1 MKPSIRSTARL
12 SFSLATALAALMCAQ
27 SARAQSGT
35 WTQTTAGPFNW
46 DDIANWSSGAGPI
59 ANGADSTASFVA
71 NLTAAQTV
79 SLNNAKTIGNITFT
93 DTTTSS
99 HDLTISGA
107 NTLTLDVTTGSP
119 VISVTNSDRILSIGS
134 VVAGDDGLSKSGA
147 GVLSLSG
154 TNTYSG
160 VTNITAGR
168 LAASSLNSLGSTSG
182 ITIGGAVAATLSSG
196 VSGLTITAPITTANT
211 GVSST
216 LAFGVAANSPGTF
229 NLNGPIGGS
238 GNVVFT
244 NVGTSNGQLQT
255 TNLGAAGNYT
265 GTTSIGS
272 GNIANTMTV
281 RNSSGA
287 ANVLPTGT
295 VLSFGNVAGNGT
307 GRTLSFDLNGQDQT
321 LAGLTQPT
329 NIPNDRQYRVT
340 SATAAT
346 LTINNT
352 ADFSFGGSNIDVG
365 TSTPGTITS
374 AQITGAIA
382 LVKSGAGT
390 FTLGGNLTNG
400 ATSQSHSYTG
410 STTVEAG
417 TLRISSTLTGSGAV
431 TINGGTL
438 HLATTGTINA
448 SSGITL
454 NGSTARLLQTSST
467 AMSPTVTLTQGTLT
481 GSGTVN
487 TVNVG
492 DATGGIVSNNN
503 GVAGAALTIGTLSFA
518 GAATVNTFSNSA
530 SASIVTTSL
539 ATNSAGTVT
548 INPTAASWA
557 PGTYDLISYGGGS
570 IGGDGF
576 AQFALG
582 TVAGATPRQSTLL
595 GDSGTAITLTVG
607 ADDSP
612 YWVGDGDG
620 TWNTSSSDNWKLNSN
635 NNPTTFLAADN
646 ALFNDNATGSGPITV
661 SIDLANVAPTST
673 TFDNSAKDYILNSSS
688 TFGISTGSLTKSGT
702 GSLTLNTVNTFTG
715 TTTITGGSL
724 IIGGAGQLG
733 GGTYAGAISNNGS
746 FQYSSSANQTL
757 SGIVSGTGSITQNG
771 SGILTLS
778 GANNFSGGLEVKGST
793 VILSNN
799 TAAGTG
805 TIDFDTGGATGA
817 SIQLSGAL
825 TAVANPITVSSGSI
839 GTNAIANVG
848 TGTLALNGAI
858 TINTGTTLTVD
869 NSSSNNSAMDL
880 GTGLITGDGGII
892 ATGTSTN
899 SFGFKGANTY
909 TGGTTLGGAGLFIPT
924 GSSTGSGAGT
934 TNGVFGTGT
943 LTLGSISMRS
953 TNTADITIGNTL
965 VLAGNLT
972 AVTAT
977 AEKNLTFSGP
987 ATLTG
992 NRTITSQVGATV
1004 AGKSLTFSGVIDDG
1018 GNNYGITKQG
1028 TGVLLLSGANTYT
1041 GPTTVNSGTLSI
1053 TDNAALGSTAGA
1065 TTINGG
1071 NGSNSVILSLS
1082 GATSDLT
1089 IAEPLNF
1096 FGNTTGRARL
1106 SNDSARNH
1114 TLSGPINVSSD
1125 TNLVQFYS
1133 DGTGSVTVS
1142 GDVTGTMT
1150 NGAIFALRGTSAN
1163 SLNRVTGSINLIGD
1177 ISKTDGG
1184 TWLLG
1189 APGETYS
1196 WSNTVVAVGTLKMG
1210 LVNVLP
1216 STTILTLGNPTGG
1229 STPILDLNGFN
1240 QTVAGITYNGQG
1252 SATGTRTITSP
1263 TPAVLTVNN
1272 ATDFITTGVNTG
1284 TNNIVLTGALSLT
1297 KQGAGT
1303 LALNGVNS
1311 YSGDTTVNEGILSL
1325 TKANSALDANTGNDG
1340 STISI
1345 AATAGAAL
1353 DLAYTGTDEVNA
1365 LYIGGVQKAAGVWGS
1380 ATSGAANIDPK
1391 LTGSGTLTVA
1401 TGPVVGY
1408 TAWAATNAN
1417 GDEADVDTDSDGVSN
1432 GVEYFMNAAAGFT
1445 ANPQLNASDSITWPN
1460 GGNIPASAYGTQF
1473 VIQTSS
1479 NLTIWTD
1486 VPVGDLTT
1494 NTNGPGGSLSYTLTG
1509 ASPRFVRLKVSPN

>member
-1 MKPSIRSTARL
+1 MKPRILSVALL
-12 SFSLATALAALMCAQ
+12 SFPLATAITGLLAVQ
-27 SARAQSGT
+27 SASAQSGT

-46 DDIANWSSGAGPI
+46 ADIANWSSGAGPI
-59 ANGADSTASFVA
+59 ADGADSTASFVA
-71 NLTAAQTV
+71 NFTAGQTV
-79 SLNNAKTIGNITFT
+79 NLNNAKTIGNITFT
-93 DTTTSS
+93 DTTSS
-99 HDLTISGA
+99 NELTISGA

-119 VISVTNSDRILSIGS
+119 VISVTNSDRTLSIAS
-134 VVAGDDGLSKSGA
+134 VVVGIDGLTKSGP

-160 VTNITAGR
+160 VTSITAGR

-182 ITIGGAVAATLSSG
+182 ITLGGASAATLSSG
-196 VSGLTITAPITTANT
+196 VSGLTITAPITTASS

-216 LAFGVAANSPGTF
+216 IAFGVAASAVGNFS
-229 NLNGPIGGS
+229 LNGAIGGS

-244 NVGTSNGQLQT
+244 TVGTSNGQLQT
-255 TNLGAAGNYT
+255 INLGTAGNYA

-272 GNIANTMTV
+272 GNIANTMTI

-295 VLSFGNVAGNGT
+295 VLSFGNVAGNGS

-329 NIPNDRQYRVT
+329 NIPNDRHYRVT
-340 SATAAT
+340 SAAAAT

-352 ADFSFGGSNIDVG
+352 SDFSFGGSNVDVG
-365 TSTPGTITS
+365 TSSPGTITG

-400 ATSQSHSYTG
+400 ADSQIHPYTG
-410 STTVEAG
+410 TTTVEAG
-417 TLRISSTLTGSGAV
+417 TLRVSSTLTGTGAV

-448 SSGITL
+448 SSGMTIS
-454 NGSTARLLQTSST
+454 GSTAKLLQTSST
-467 AMSPTVTLTQGTLT
+467 AISPTVTLTQGTLT

-503 GVAGAALTIGTLSFA
+503 GVAGAAMTIGTLSFA
-518 GAATVNTFSNSA
+518 GAATVNTFGNA
-530 SASIVTTSL
+530 SAPIVTTSL
-539 ATNSAGTVT
+539 ATNAAGTVT

-595 GDSGTAITLTVG
+595 GNSGTAITLTVG

-620 TWNTSSSDNWKLNSN
+620 TWNTSAVDNWKLNSN

-646 ALFNDNATGSGPITV
+646 ALFNDNATGTGPITV
-661 SIDLANVAPTST
+661 NIDLANVTPTST
-673 TFDNSAKDYILNSSS
+673 TFDNSAKDYILNSTS
-688 TFGISTGSLTKSGT
+688 TFGISTGSLIKSGT

-715 TTTITGGSL
+715 NTTISGGSL

-733 GGTYAGAISNNGS
+733 GGTYAGAISNDGS
-746 FQYSSSANQTL
+746 FQHSSSAPQTL

-771 SGILTLS
+771 PGNLTLS
-778 GANNFSGGLEVKGST
+778 GANSFSGGLEVKGGT
-793 VILSNN
+793 AILGNN

-805 TIDFDTGGATGA
+805 TIDFDTGGATNA
-817 SIQLSGAL
+817 SVQLSGAI
-825 TAVANPITVSSGSI
+825 AAIANPITVSSGSI
-839 GTNAIANVG
+839 GTNTIANVG

-858 TINTGTTLTVD
+858 TINAGTTLTVD

-880 GTGLITGDGGII
+880 GTGLIAGDGGII
-892 ATGTSTN
+892 AAGTSTN

-953 TNTADITIGNTL
+953 TNTADITIGNTVIL
-965 VLAGNLT
+965 GGNLT

-1004 AGKSLTFSGVIDDG
+1004 AGKSLTFSGVIGDD

-1028 TGVLLLSGANTYT
+1028 AGVLLLNGANTYA

-1082 GATSDLT
+1082 GAASDLT

-1150 NGAIFALRGTSAN
+1150 NGAIFALRGTSTN
-1163 SLNRVTGSINLIGD
+1163 SLNRVTGSLNLIGD

-1272 ATDFITTGVNTG
+1272 ASDSITTGINAS

-1325 TKANSALDANTGNDG
+1325 TKANSALDANTGNDA

-1353 DLAYTGTDEVNA
+1353 DLAYSGTDEVNA

-1380 ATSGAANIDPK
+1380 ATSGAANIDSK
-1391 LTGSGTLTVA
+1391 LTGTGTLTVA
-1401 TGPVVGY
+1401 TGPVTGY
-1408 TAWAATNAN
+1408 TSWAATNAN
-1417 GDEADVDTDSDGVSN
+1417 GDGADVDTDKDGVSN
-1432 GVEYFMNAAAGFT
+1432 GVEFFMNAAAGFT
-1445 ANPQLNASDSITWPN
+1445 ANPQLNASNSITWPN
-1460 GGNIPASAYGTQF
+1460 GGNLPASAYGTQF

-1479 NLTIWTD
+1479 NLSTWTD
-1486 VPVGDLTT
+1486 VPVGDLTS
-1494 NTNGPGGSLSYTLTG
+1494 NTDGPGGSLTYTLTG